1 MFIDEQ
7 DLFNY
12 VNFPEKL
19 SEEKKRYIASNPD
32 LFKDELDFLNSIP
45 KYDGSVLQAD
55 VKLKMHLTKLGKNP
69 KQIFRL
75 VKLNSNPV
83 QQNNI
88 RTLAADS
95 ASTNESPK
103 SISFS
108 DAAASFLIKVIINK
122 DNTKIYTFTSHNEE
136 LNNFSLFLKPS
147 GGIHHLQSNKTHITL
162 DHCLF
167 IESIE
172 LILF

>member
-1 MFIDEQ
+1 MSAGLEDEI
-7 DLFNY
+7 
-12 VNFPEKL
+12 
-19 SEEKKRYIASNPD
+19 YIEANAG
-32 LFKDELDFLNSIP
+32 LFKDELDFLNSAP
-45 KYDGSVLQAD
+45 KYDSSVLHAD
-55 VKLKMHLTKLGKNP
+55 VELKMHLTNLGKNP

-75 VKLNSNPV
+75 VKLTSPPV

-103 SISFS
+103 SISYA